1 MIQYIFDQK
10 NSIEFHIF
18 CRLYIWIQ
26 GNSCGK
32 KLGLS
37 IIIHIKCYVRNSV
50 IKFDFVDPSEPQLPK
65 YMPAESFS

>member
-1 MIQYIFDQK
+1 MNFTFFAGFTFESKGIVA
-10 NSIEFHIF
+10 E
-18 CRLYIWIQ
+18 
-26 GNSCGK
+26 K
-32 KLGLS
+32 KLGPS